1 MKAKSYTGISRPLGE
16 YNKRLL
22 EIIEGN
28 LNFFNTKKRKGILT
42 VKHYVENGDK
52 WRICKDNKN
61 LVCGMTLEELYYAVA
76 STISYETR

>member
-42 VKHYVENGDK
+42 VEHYVENGDK